1 MNKFPKI
8 PKVEEPEVE
17 EPEEEEEEIEVPKQK
32 VPMNEIFKMDEDESS
47 SDEEPEIPKPAIPI
61 KKEAPAKKERSAK
74 QLAHLERIRVKAAE
88 TRRQKTLL
96 KAVEKKTKEEEKKKQ
111 REEKQAERDMKRTE
125 ITERANKILKQAPEP
140 KEPLFSLNDIETI
153 VSRSVDN
160 ALLKH
165 TNQRKAEL
173 EVKQKEVQKEIDNKQ
188 LLNGLLKKSKVK
200 YY

>member
-8 PKVEEPEVE
+8 PEVVE

-32 VPMNEIFKMDEDESS
+32 LHMNEIFKMDEDESS

-96 KAVEKKTKEEEKKKQ
+96 KSVEKKTKEEEKKKQ

-125 ITERANKILKQAPEP
+125 ITERANKILNHAPEP
-140 KEPLFSLNDIETI
+140 RFSLNDIETI

-173 EVKQKEVQKEIDNKQ
+173 EVKQKEVQKEIDTKQ
-188 LLNGLLKKSKVK
+188 LLNGLLKKSKTK